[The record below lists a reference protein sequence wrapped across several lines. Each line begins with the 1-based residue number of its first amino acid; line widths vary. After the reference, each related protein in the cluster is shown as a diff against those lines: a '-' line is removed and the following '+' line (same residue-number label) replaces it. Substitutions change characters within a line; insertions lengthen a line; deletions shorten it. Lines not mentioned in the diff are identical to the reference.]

1 MTKDHKAQFDEIWTN
16 TIMPT
21 IKRMSFGA
29 DIQVV
34 WLVESCAKKAF
45 EEGLKLKTSKAL
57 NCSADANHD

>member
-1 MTKDHKAQFDEIWTN
+1 MTKDQKTKFDQLWAN

-34 WLVESCAKKAF
+34 WLVESCSSKAF
-45 EEGLKLKTSKAL
+45 EEGIKTGKAT